1 MTNAFDTRGPAQT
14 VNKHQQAMARRLLQN
29 PLKVQRINSFNS
41 AIPTSA
47 DKDKTMRIGGKL

>member
-1 MTNAFDTRGPAQT
+1 MFEKLEVFQMS
-14 VNKHQQAMARRLLQN
+14 QAMARRLLQN